1 MQQYVIFSV
10 LKKYCI
16 SKEEEEEEEEIYVR
30 LLDRTNLIIFTF
42 FTVLSQILEFGD
54 LN

>member
-10 LKKYCI
+10 LKEYCI
-16 SKEEEEEEEEIYVR
+16 SKEEEEEEIYVR